1 MSFDKFIGFYLLYI
15 YKLMAIN
22 KLVAIISHKPCIIT
36 KIVLHSKVGL
46 AVASAVLKYCGF
58 ESHTGQLFM

>member
-1 MSFDKFIGFYLLYI
+1 
-15 YKLMAIN
+15 MAIS